1 MVGCGDFA
9 STNQKYPGQMR
20 APVLDEIDLQLLEQL
35 QEHGRISQ
43 HDLALSVGLSS
54 PAAGERLKKLE
65 ERGIIR
71 YFTAVL
77 DPKKLG
83 RDVTAFITVGI
94 DSSGHYP
101 DFIER
106 TRECAEVLE
115 CHAITGQGSHLLK
128 VRTRNT
134 TTLERLLAEI
144 QAWPGVHWTQ
154 SSVVLSTGKETA
166 KLQLVSDA
174 EESGAPAPVSRTD

>member
-1 MVGCGDFA
+1 
-9 STNQKYPGQMR
+9 MR
-20 APVLDEIDLQLLEQL
+20 ALTLDEIDLQLLQQL

-43 HDLALSVGLSS
+43 HDLALAVGLSS

-65 ERGIIR
+65 ERGVIR

-77 DPKKLG
+77 DPKSVG

-94 DSSGHYP
+94 DSSRFYP
-101 DFIER
+101 EFIER
-106 TRECAEVLE
+106 THGCPAILE

-128 VRTRNT
+128 VRTENT

-144 QAWPGVHWTQ
+144 QEWPGVHWTQ
-154 SSVVLSTGKETA
+154 SSVVLSTPKETS
-166 KLQLVSDA
+166 KLQLVRAA
-174 EESGAPAPVSRTD
+174 EEASSGGAEAASSQA